1 MRAYDVLIKMW
12 LGQSMPLLLYRLNAR
27 KGIVIARKTSL
38 HNDHEQVLDFF
49 SSRFLPFSLY
59 CCPFSST
66 RCKTIEIQNA
76 WPWRVNTSFVIVV
89 NLLPCQ
95 QSITGKYINA
105 RLMYEPILCHNPNHT
120 FYFILFSN
128 FHRLSYFFF
137 IGSEFIVAID
147 FTQET
152 TYKHVCNS
160 LLWNIIAA
168 NVPEWSNRCSAHLR
182 A

>member
-12 LGQSMPLLLYRLNAR
+12 LGQSMSLPLYRLNAR

-76 WPWRVNTSFVIVV
+76 WPWRVNTSFVITVD
-89 NLLPCQ
+89 LFPCQ
-95 QSITGKYINA
+95 RSITGKYINA
-105 RLMYEPILCHNPNHT
+105 RLMYEPILCRNSNHT
-120 FYFILFSN
+120 FYFIFFSN
-128 FHRLSYFFF
+128 LHKLSYVFFRIYRCDWF
-137 IGSEFIVAID
+137 HAD
-147 FTQET
+147 NND
-152 TYKHVCNS
+152 VCDS
-160 LLWNIIAA
+160 SLWNIIAV
-168 NVPEWSNRCSAHLR
+168 NVAEWSNRCSVHLR

>member
-12 LGQSMPLLLYRLNAR
+12 LGQSMPLPLYRLNAR

-76 WPWRVNTSFVIVV
+76 WPWRVNTSFLIIV

-105 RLMYEPILCHNPNHT
+105 RLTYEPILRHNPNHT
-120 FYFILFSN
+120 LFYILQRSPQAVLRFLRWFQNLSL
-128 FHRLSYFFF
+128 RLISRRKQRCLQFF
-137 IGSEFIVAID
+137 VM
-147 FTQET
+147 
-152 TYKHVCNS
+152 KHHS
-160 LLWNIIAA
+160 
-168 NVPEWSNRCSAHLR
+168 S
-182 A
+182 